1 MSSRTA
7 DDFDRAVSAYV
18 RMVAAQQQIKA
29 SRIAELVKVP
39 LPTFYRYWRGERSM
53 TLSDL
58 RAIFVVLDV
67 SFADAEAEITRIY
80 EAGEST
86 DE

>member
-7 DDFDRAVSAYV
+7 DDFDRAVAAYV
-18 RMVAAQQQIKA
+18 RMIAAQRQIKA
-29 SRIAELVKVP
+29 SRIAEVVGVP

-53 TLSDL
+53 GLSDL
-58 RAIFVVLDV
+58 RGIFAVLDV

-80 EAGEST
+80 EAGEYSN
-86 DE
+86 E